1 MCLELEVE
9 HDGLDIEEMS
19 YAVKTE
25 VDKRLNKT
33 FNVGIK
39 DLSETLIKFLT
50 EEYDY
55 VIKDKEGNIYSH
67 NLKVKILKDKPEELL

>member
-25 VDKRLNKT
+25 ADKRLNKT

-55 VIKDKEGNIYSH
+55 LIKDKEGNIY
-67 NLKVKILKDKPEELL
+67 NYKFEKEKEE